1 MIGADEIE
9 AAILEMIN
17 EDRYGLYEII
27 WTLNTS
33 HPDVSEADK
42 VAAARPVVKELVA
55 RGQIILGRERWASS
69 HSARPLDAAETDR
82 ILGDPAS
89 WTAGDEFVDF
99 EHASQAGGAA

>member
-33 HPDVSEADK
+33 HPTFP
-42 VAAARPVVKELVA
+42 RPTRLL
-55 RGQIILGRERWASS
+55 RLGRS
-69 HSARPLDAAETDR
+69 
-82 ILGDPAS
+82 
-89 WTAGDEFVDF
+89 
-99 EHASQAGGAA
+99 